1 VGSAAAGGG
10 RGLLDQVG
18 YDLRLRD
25 IDGVAGGDLAD
36 RGAARSAMARWAV
49 GGIIRSSV
57 VTRYRQGLARQVG
70 WLTSPPAGAARTK
83 PPGTGILG
91 KQKENG

>member
-25 IDGVAGGDLAD
+25 IDGVA
-36 RGAARSAMARWAV
+36 
-49 GGIIRSSV
+49 
-57 VTRYRQGLARQVG
+57 
-70 WLTSPPAGAARTK
+70 AG
-83 PPGTGILG
+83 PL
-91 KQKENG
+91 